1 MCVIIIEPKL
11 YSNQS
16 PQIWSYDSKLSW
28 PKEFYFTF
36 FNFKFAVR
44 LISCYMIDFNCA
56 SIIFICSLPIIY
68 WQVSVLKQVWL
79 ENQTI
84 NSLRVR
90 QEAFKPWFVIINA
103 RFLQMI
109 ICRWH
114 FFNELIWSSI
124 NTFIRFKYNNW
135 YMIDS
140 AN

>member
-11 YSNQS
+11 YLNQS
-16 PQIWSYDSKLSW
+16 PQIRSYDSKLSW
-28 PKEFYFTF
+28 PKEFYFRF
-36 FNFKFAVR
+36 FYFKFAIG
-44 LISCYMIDFNCA
+44 LLSCYLIDFNCS
-56 SIIFICSLPIIY
+56 SIIFICSIPIIY
-68 WQVSVLKQVWL
+68 WYKKTVLLK
-79 ENQTI
+79 NQTI

-90 QEAFKPWFVIINA
+90 QEAFKPWFLIINA

-124 NTFIRFKYNNW
+124 KTFIRFKYNNW
-135 YMIDS
+135 FMIGG